1 MRAAPSPAAFERNDI
16 LVQPDQERDLL
27 MACQQGDMSAYARLV
42 YLYQDIALRT
52 AYLMTNDRQAAE
64 DIAQNA
70 FLNALRSIHRFD
82 VARPFRPW
90 FLTILTN
97 EARMFLRR
105 QRRTVAEALDASL
118 PDDDAPML
126 ARLIEADERARI
138 RAALADLDE
147 PYRTAAVL
155 YYYNDLSVDEVAQV
169 TNCRPG
175 TVKSR
180 LFTARARLRDAL
192 ALGQPLPS
200 PASNTREEW
209 MALGDAPG

>member
-1 MRAAPSPAAFERNDI
+1 MD
-16 LVQPDQERDLL
+16 
-27 MACQQGDMSAYARLV
+27 AYARLV
-42 YLYQDIALRT
+42 YLYQDTALRT

-70 FLNALRSIHRFD
+70 FLNTLRSIHRFD

-97 EARMFLRR
+97 EARMFLRG
-105 QRRTVAEALDASL
+105 QRRTTVEQLDASL
-118 PDDDAPML
+118 PDDGAPL
-126 ARLIEADERARI
+126 LTRVIEADERARI
-138 RAALADLDE
+138 RAALGHLDE
-147 PYRTAAVL
+147 PYRTAAIL
-155 YYYNDLSVDEVAQV
+155 YYYNDLSVDEVAKA

-180 LFTARARLRDAL
+180 LFTARARLREAL
-192 ALGQPLPS
+192 ALGAPQPTLL
-200 PASNTREEW
+200 ADTREEW

>member
-1 MRAAPSPAAFERNDI
+1 MQS
-16 LVQPDQERDLL
+16 DQERDLL
-27 MACQQGDMSAYARLV
+27 VACQAGDMSAYARLV

-70 FLNALRSIHRFD
+70 FLNTLRSIHRFD
-82 VARPFRPW
+82 TARPFRPW

-97 EARMFLRR
+97 EARMFLRG
-105 QRRTVAEALDASL
+105 QRRTVAEELDTSL
-118 PDDDAPML
+118 PDDGAPL
-126 ARLIEADERARI
+126 LTRVIEADERARI
-138 RAALADLDE
+138 RAALARLDE

-169 TNCRPG
+169 TCCRPG

-192 ALGQPLPS
+192 ALGALRSS
-200 PASNTREEW
+200 PVSDSREEW
-209 MALGDAPG
+209 MALGDTSG